1 MKKKIVTLALS
12 MVLCLSMGMTAL
24 AAPSPSVGNGP
35 GASNVT
41 PGTGSSPSTSTP
53 SGPSVAQKEV
63 KDANGTVIAQVSA
76 DVRAKALSGYTG
88 TLNQQVTQIAN
99 KLNIAGTAT
108 AYSEV
113 LDVTDKNGDANKNVT
128 FGIDAAKKGES
139 GWYVLHY
146 ANNSAWEAI
155 PAQVT
160 EDGKVVAKFT
170 SFSPAVVIKVAAVT
184 AGGPGT
190 TAGSTSTAAPKTGDF
205 ATPIA
210 AEVIA
215 LMSIAGI
222 ALYVKKSAAR

>member
-24 AAPSPSVGNGP
+24 AAPSPSAGPSNGP

-41 PGTGSSPSTSTP
+41 PGTGNSPSS
-53 SGPSVAQKEV
+53 SKGSSMQAEV
-63 KDANGTVIAQVSA
+63 KDANGKVIATVSA
-76 DVRAKALSGYTG
+76 DAKAKALSGYTG
-88 TLNQQVTQIAN
+88 TLDQQVTQIAN
-99 KLNIAGTAT
+99 KLNIAGSAV
-108 AYSEV
+108 AYTDVLEV
-113 LDVTDKNGDANKNVT
+113 TKDNADAQNNVT
-128 FGIDAAKKGES
+128 FGINAAKKGES

-155 PAQVT
+155 AAQVT
-160 EDGKVVAKFT
+160 DDGKVVAKFT
-170 SFSPAVVIKVAAVT
+170 SFSPAVVIKVAAT
-184 AGGPGT
+184 AAGGPGAA
-190 TAGSTSTAAPKTGDF
+190 AGSSSTAAPKTGDF

-210 AEVIA
+210 AEVVA